1 MPKKTS
7 AESAQLSSDKKLG
20 RDLLVVCSVIT
31 LVFTPS
37 LTIDAFNPSK
47 FFVMCLGVSYLLLR
61 YKSFVLDS
69 FTSSRFG
76 VFFAIG
82 VIISSIAL
90 FANQYSFSERLFGI
104 EGRNFGFVTVV
115 CFFALGFIASIA
127 RRSGYINSKSVF
139 SALMISN
146 LFVSMIFLL
155 QLSGWAF
162 TEFENDFGVLPSTL
176 GNPNFLSSF
185 LAISIVGILS
195 WFFHPQTL
203 TTWKPL
209 AIFQVIVSLWI
220 IGKTQSIQG
229 FVALALGVAVLILFS
244 VKKFFPK
251 SIFLLVSVFV
261 MVGTIMFFAVLF
273 GFFWD
278 LNDKL
283 PQTLR
288 FRIIYWKIAI
298 QMVQESPFLGSGFD
312 SYLDNF
318 RSHLKL
324 EYVATLGDSVIS
336 DSPHNLYLDFF
347 VSGGTLLGLYV
358 LACLVLLLSRGLKEL
373 SNRKEIHML
382 INPDENLFAILIMF
396 LAVAFIS
403 PFQLSLFIWLPIILG
418 VATSY
423 ERQDSASS
431 LNQDLSTSKKSVSR
445 LSSISLWMTVLVIC
459 NPVIA
464 SLPIVTE
471 VRYRSAVLSGNF
483 YDLKAVALAWP
494 YSGGRAT
501 AIASGM
507 LNSSFAQRESPDQM
521 TQQQL
526 IFIRSS
532 AIDIVESSVIAN
544 SKNYE
549 SWLFLFQN
557 APDSTVK
564 SRALQSLRIID
575 PFNRKWLSN

>member
-1 MPKKTS
+1 MPKKPST
-7 AESAQLSSDKKLG
+7 ESAQRTSDKKIG
-20 RDLLVVCSVIT
+20 RDLLVVCTVIT

-47 FFVMCLGVSYLLLR
+47 FFVMCVGVSYLLLR
-61 YKSFVLDS
+61 YQSFVLDS
-69 FTSSRFG
+69 FKRSRFG
-76 VFFAIG
+76 VFFAVG
-82 VIISSIAL
+82 LIISSIVL
-90 FANQYSFSERLFGI
+90 FANQYSFTERLFGI
-104 EGRNFGFVTVV
+104 DRRNFGFVTVV

-127 RRSGYINSKSVF
+127 RRSGYINSRSVF

-162 TEFENDFGVLPSTL
+162 TEFENNFGVLPSTL

-195 WFFHPQTL
+195 WFFHPQTF

-209 AIFQVIVSLWI
+209 AIVQVIVSLWI

-229 FVALALGVAVLILFS
+229 FVALGIGVVVLIFFLLN
-244 VKKFFPK
+244 KFLPS
-251 SIFLLVSVFV
+251 SIFLLVAVFV
-261 MVGTIMFFAVLF
+261 MVSILVFVAGLF

-288 FRIIYWKIAI
+288 FRTIYWKIAI
-298 QMVQESPFLGSGFD
+298 QMVQESPLLGSGFD

-318 RSHLKL
+318 RSHLKP

-347 VSGGTLLGLYV
+347 VSGGSLLGSYV
-358 LACLVLLLSRGLKEL
+358 LACLVLLLSRGLKKL
-373 SNRKEIHML
+373 NNRKESHLL

-403 PFQLSLFIWLPIILG
+403 PFQLSLFIWLPVILG

-431 LNQDLSTSKKSVSR
+431 LNEESSFSKKSVSHV
-445 LSSISLWMTVLVIC
+445 SSTILWMTVLVIC

-464 SLPIVTE
+464 ALPIVTE

-494 YSGGRAT
+494 YSGFRAT

-507 LNSSFAQRESPDQM
+507 LNSSFARSESPDQT

-526 IFIRSS
+526 NFIRSS
-532 AIDIVESSVIAN
+532 AFDIMESSVITN
-544 SKNYE
+544 PKNYE

-564 SRALQSLRIID
+564 SRALQALRIID
-575 PFNRKWLSN
+575 PFNPRWFAN